1 MLRRSNYHILYLPN
15 DSNPS
20 GNWHGFNVE
29 VTKEFCDFARKLKIE
44 HEHYED
50 LTYDMI
56 KVAGWPHISKENFS
70 GPLTGWD
77 GGLLKHIIVP
87 GNASSLVL
95 SFELPDHPK
104 YISHNID
111 DISQMSA
118 LMAVITRYILQ
129 VEYSIPVKKRR
140 L

>member
-29 VTKEFCDFARKLKIE
+29 VTKEFCNFAKKLDIN
-44 HEHYED
+44 HDSYED

-56 KVAGWPHISKENFS
+56 RVAGFKSITRENFK
-70 GPLTGWD
+70 GPLTRWD
-77 GGLLKHIIVP
+77 GGLLRHIIVP

-95 SFELPDHPK
+95 SFDLPDQPK
-104 YISHNID
+104 YISHNVD
-111 DISQMSA
+111 DVSQMSA
-118 LMAVITRYILQ
+118 LMAVITRYILE
-129 VEYSIPVKKRR
+129 VDYSIPVKKRR
-140 L
+140 F